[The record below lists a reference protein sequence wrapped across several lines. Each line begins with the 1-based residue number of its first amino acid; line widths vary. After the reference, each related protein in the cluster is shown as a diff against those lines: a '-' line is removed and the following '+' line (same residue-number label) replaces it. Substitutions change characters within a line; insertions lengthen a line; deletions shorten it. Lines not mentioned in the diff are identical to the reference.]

1 MVSHTNRVFIETYD
15 LKACIRQ
22 GVYPDCNSLLDEYID
37 YAHEAALMANTSSE
51 RVRILIDCAY
61 LLLNTAKDH
70 RVANHW
76 RQQCIDKIY
85 RPQLAA
91 QRYALVTEDDRQI
104 RMFQYQY
111 TRLLPQLFN

>member
-1 MVSHTNRVFIETYD
+1 MLSHTNRVLNVIYD

-22 GVYPDCNSLLDEYID
+22 GVYSDYNRLLDEYID
-37 YAHEAALMANTSSE
+37 YAQEAALMANTSSE
-51 RVRILIDCAY
+51 KVRILIDCAY
-61 LLLNTAKDH
+61 LLLDTAKDH

-85 RPQLAA
+85 RPLLTA
-91 QRYALVTEDDRQI
+91 QRYALVTEDDRYI

-111 TRLLPQLFN
+111 TRLLPQFFN